1 MMTKLSDI
9 QSGNNAI
16 AVCENILLNIAHT
29 TSKNKL
35 QCLHERTVYFHIRN
49 LFVVSSVLMPR
60 GSCDSI
66 TDV

>member
-1 MMTKLSDI
+1 MTTKLSDV

-16 AVCENILLNIAHT
+16 AVYESILLNIVHT
-29 TSKNKL
+29 TGKTQLK
-35 QCLHERTVYFHIRN
+35 CLHERTVYFHIRN
-49 LFVVSSVLMPR
+49 LFVVPSVLTPG

>member
-1 MMTKLSDI
+1 MMTKLSDV
-9 QSGNNAI
+9 QSGNNVI
-16 AVCENILLNIAHT
+16 AAYESILLNTVHT
-29 TSKNKL
+29 TSTTQL

-66 TDV
+66 TDI

>member
-1 MMTKLSDI
+1 MTTKLSDV
-9 QSGNNAI
+9 QSGNKGI
-16 AVCENILLNIAHT
+16 AVYESILLKIVHT
-29 TSKNKL
+29 TSKTQL
-35 QCLHERTVYFHIRN
+35 QCLHERTVYFHIRT

>member
-1 MMTKLSDI
+1 MMTKSSDV
-9 QSGNNAI
+9 QRGNNAI
-16 AVCENILLNIAHT
+16 AVYKSILLNIAHT
-29 TSKNKL
+29 KSKTQL
-35 QCLHERTVYFHIRN
+35 QCLHERTIYFHIRN